1 MAHAMVKKNFVL
13 DQLMD
18 RSIRFINVIISLND
32 IKIIFIIDR
41 FLRYSIHTWIFFN
54 RIMLEN

>member
-18 RSIRFINVIISLND
+18 RSIRFINVIITLND
-32 IKIIFIIDR
+32 I
-41 FLRYSIHTWIFFN
+41 
-54 RIMLEN
+54 